1 MIIYSNENIIIYS
14 KIKMIKLL
22 SIILATSFLSSL
34 KLTSAIFLGKENG
47 NATKPNAIAQV
58 EKNHRVKI
66 SM

>member
-1 MIIYSNENIIIYS
+1 
-14 KIKMIKLL
+14 MIKLL

>member
-1 MIIYSNENIIIYS
+1 
-14 KIKMIKLL
+14 MIKLL

-34 KLTSAIFLGKENG
+34 KLSSAIFLSKENG